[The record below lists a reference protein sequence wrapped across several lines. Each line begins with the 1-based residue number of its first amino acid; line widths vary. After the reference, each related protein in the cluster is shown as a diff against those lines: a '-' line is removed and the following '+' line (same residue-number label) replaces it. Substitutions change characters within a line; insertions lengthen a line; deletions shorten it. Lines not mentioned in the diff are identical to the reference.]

1 MTRAQ
6 QIEHVMKMNPTM
18 SYAQAAYY
26 VDFVIGTAN
35 GDM

>member
-1 MTRAQ
+1 MTRSE
-6 QIEHVMKMNPTM
+6 QIAYVMQKNPSM

-35 GDM
+35 GEM